1 MAWCAHG
8 RGKWREGTWGHILDV
23 STSCASRSCIE
34 LSTVMACAGGG
45 RRKARKA
52 TLARLSDVITQ
63 CGLEARP

>member
-34 LSTVMACAGGG
+34 LGGG
-45 RRKARKA
+45 RRKAHKA